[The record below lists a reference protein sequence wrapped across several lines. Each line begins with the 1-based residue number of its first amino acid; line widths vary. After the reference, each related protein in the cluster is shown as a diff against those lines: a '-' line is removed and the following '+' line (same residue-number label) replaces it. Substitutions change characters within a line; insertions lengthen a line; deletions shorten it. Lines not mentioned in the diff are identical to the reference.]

1 MKSSTASM
9 KRRGWPELLPA
20 VALLIVSA
28 VGIAAAALSPSG
40 DGGQYA
46 VVTPPWYD
54 RSETMGLVAIA
65 GGDIIDFGGSS
76 NVVIAHS
83 DNPGFVRGLYHAGAW
98 LVIDPVILRGCLK
111 LTLESVPTLEG
122 A

>member
-1 MKSSTASM
+1 MKSSTTIT
-9 KRRGWPELLPA
+9 KRRGWRELATA

-28 VGIAAAALSPSG
+28 VGIVAAALSPSG
-40 DGGQYA
+40 NRGQYA

-54 RSETMGLVAIA
+54 RSETIGLVAIA
-65 GGDIIDFGGSS
+65 GGDIIDFGGLR

-83 DNPGFVRGLYHAGAW
+83 ENPGFVRGLYLAGAW
-98 LVIDPVILRGCLK
+98 LVIDPVGLRGCLGFTRK
-111 LTLESVPTLEG
+111 SAPNPEG